1 MVSEKADESSKEKS
15 VTVEDVNR
23 FLDVGRLLLSVLT
36 PEEIEALQEYLNE
49 NSTSDNIGNTGD
61 S

>member
-1 MVSEKADESSKEKS
+1 MDSNKTDKNAKEQS

-23 FLDVGRLLLSVLT
+23 LLAVGCLLLSVLT
-36 PEEIEALQEYLNE
+36 PKEIEALQEYLNKD
-49 NSTSDNIGNTGD
+49 STNDKKGNTGD